1 MCYSDPYHKIG
12 LRRNPF
18 IAPDNLEIP
27 SQRWLDFGFS
37 QAPPIQKRLFWQV
50 IGEKGA
56 GKTSHL
62 LHWRQQTGG
71 VYYYCQPGW
80 KRWLL
85 PPVAKIAYWDEA
97 NRIPLPL
104 LLISLWRSR
113 LINATIVAGTRD
125 NLAKF
130 PDLLGFEV
138 TTITLSTLCVENVLQ
153 WVKNWIEAERLSP
166 LIPVCLELTTDNAK
180 KIIADSQGSWRKAAN
195 YLHIW
200 AAQTAN
206 NVDG

>member
-1 MCYSDPYHKIG
+1 MSYSDPYHQLG

-18 IAPDNLEIP
+18 IAPDNLEISP
-27 SQRWLDFGFS
+27 QRWLDFGFS
-37 QAPPIQKRLFWQV
+37 QPPPIQKRLFLQV

-56 GKTSHL
+56 GKTSHI
-62 LHWRQQTGG
+62 LHWKQQTGG

-80 KRWLL
+80 KRCLL

-104 LLISLWRSR
+104 LLISLWQASF
-113 LINATIVAGTRD
+113 INATIVAGTHD

-130 PDLLGFEV
+130 ASLFGFEIK
-138 TTITLSTLCVENVLQ
+138 TITFSTLCVENLLQ
-153 WVKNWIEAERLSP
+153 WVKKMIEAERLSP
-166 LIPVCLELTTDNAK
+166 SIPIRLELTTDNAR
-180 KIIADSQGSWRKAAN
+180 KIIAESQNSWRKAAN

-200 AAQTAN
+200 AARTAK
-206 NVDG
+206 NV